1 MLRLDAEEEGGGE
14 AVDAVDAVVDGVAG
28 VAVDEREGRQVD
40 VSRRDEPPDHREAE
54 PAQEETAGEDEE
66 SPPPLSVH
74 QRREDVLKADTSG
87 GRRSEQTRGS
97 QVHLS

>member
-1 MLRLDAEEEGGGE
+1 MLCLDAEEEGGGE

-28 VAVDEREGRQVD
+28 VAVDEREGREVD

-66 SPPPLSVH
+66 SPPPLGVH
-74 QRREDVLKADTSG
+74 QRREDVL
-87 GRRSEQTRGS
+87 
-97 QVHLS
+97 